1 MGDHIVAAVH
11 RLDISEIVG
20 TIYKRHVT
28 DWLGF
33 NFKVVYREPVTGPQS
48 PGIVHRKSN
57 INNKL
62 ASKPAPKPAP
72 EPTPKLTPN
81 PTLTL
86 HLYPYHTLTLTLALP
101 NPNS

>member
-1 MGDHIVAAVH
+1 
-11 RLDISEIVG
+11 
-20 TIYKRHVT
+20 
-28 DWLGF
+28 LGF

-86 HLYPYHTLTLTLALP
+86 PLYPYHTLTP
-101 NPNS
+101 NPIPTLTQKRKTGRQITNRLNADAILICFDAY